1 MVFHAQ
7 SIQLL
12 DKLFDHFSS
21 LTLCN
26 LHSIE
31 IYDEFTNIFKV
42 KMSVSKHTM

>member
-12 DKLFDHFSS
+12 DKLFDRFSS
-21 LTLCN
+21 LVLYN
-26 LHSIE
+26 LHNIE
-31 IYDEFTNIFKV
+31 IYDESTNIFKV